1 MATIIHHP
9 LEKKGWIL
17 LNNGYE
23 QTHSPE
29 IIDKIIS
36 RITKKRIPVF
46 LAHKKT
52 KLGFSFIFEKKLE
65 RLSIDKPKECPE
77 GLDKLRVIFKDE
89 ARLAH
94 QFNCPIIS
102 SSEDAFFA
110 KLPTVLYRLQ
120 RRSSF
125 RVDAPQGSYV
135 SFKANNKLITGIP
148 IKNISASGMLFCCK
162 KDHQLN
168 DSVLDDITLAMP
180 VRESDDLLTDWEL
193 KRVERGKVV
202 RFFQNRTS
210 GVTCFGVNFTPQANE
225 EDELV
230 KYVRQRELELLRKG
244 IFI

>member
-1 MATIIHHP
+1 MATINHHT
-9 LEKKGWIL
+9 LGKNGWIL

-23 QTHSPE
+23 QTSSPE
-29 IIDKIIS
+29 IIDRIIS
-36 RITKKRIPVF
+36 RIASKRIPVY
-46 LAHKKT
+46 LAHRKT
-52 KLGFSFIFEKKLE
+52 RLGFSFIFEKKLE
-65 RLSIDKPKECPE
+65 RLSIDKPKDCPE

-110 KLPTVLYRLQ
+110 KLPAVLYRLQ

-135 SFKANNKLITGIP
+135 SFNANNKRITGIP
-148 IKNISASGMLFCCK
+148 IKNLSAGGMLFCCK
-162 KDHQLN
+162 KDYQLT
-168 DSVLDDITLAMP
+168 DSVLDDIALAMP

-193 KRVERGKVV
+193 KRVERGRVV
-202 RFFQNRTS
+202 RFFENRNN
-210 GVTCFGVNFTPQANE
+210 GATCFGVNFTPKASE
-225 EDELV
+225 EDELM